1 MENTELQVWI
11 KEITGYDGGDIPVQ
25 VLPAFQALR
34 DKMAQSERK
43 IQALL
48 RQKQLFTLLVNGTVD
63 MFVMFSAKD
72 FRVEY
77 VSPNIEYLLGLPL
90 DEIRGD
96 LQKIYDT
103 ALNFEPPTREQLL
116 AVPLGES
123 VRFLNEHIHQRNREH
138 RWYQKTIYHFF
149 LNNDHKFIL
158 VMSDRTT
165 EMEMQRQLEISIEMT
180 KSANEAKSSFLA
192 NMSHDIRTPMNA
204 IVGFSGLLKREA
216 ENPAKVREY
225 ARKISSSSDHLLNLI
240 NDILDMSKIESGK
253 TTLHIE
259 EFHLSELLEGIGIV
273 VNPQAKAKN
282 QEFRIRTQ
290 GVTCDRLQGDKTR
303 INQILMNLL
312 SNSVKYTPEGGNIQL
327 VLSQQGQIDGRC
339 ANLKFQVIDNGMGM
353 SPEYLEVIFDAF
365 TREETAAVRGI
376 QGTGLGMA
384 ITKNLVELMG
394 GTISVQSEKG
404 KGTEFTVNLKLEAD
418 AVDMDR
424 EFWENN
430 QIRKI
435 LVVDDDESVCLDIK
449 KVMSATGV
457 VVAHTCSGEQAIQF
471 VTGAAAV
478 GQPYDLVLLDFRMPG
493 MGGIEVARHIQEKLG
508 DGAPVM
514 LLFAYDWSET
524 EDEAL
529 AAGVAGFLPK
539 PFFISNFRS
548 VIRQLNHQDTEDE
561 SDSDISLSGLR
572 FLAAE
577 DNELNAEIL
586 QELLDMEGASCE
598 LAENGKAAVDMLQ
611 KSEPGYYDLILMDVQ
626 MPVMDGYTA
635 AKTIRSCDHAD
646 AKTIPIAAMTAN
658 AFEEDVRLALNAG
671 MNAHIAKPV
680 NMNLL
685 KETVMELLRG
695 KEG

>member
-1 MENTELQVWI
+1 MENKELLMWI
-11 KEITGYDGGDIPVQ
+11 KDITGYDSGDIPQQFPSVLQ
-25 VLPAFQALR
+25 VLR
-34 DKMAQSERK
+34 DRLAQSERR
-43 IQALL
+43 IQDLL
-48 RQKQLFTLLVNGTVD
+48 WQKQLFTLLVNGTVD
-63 MFVMFSAKD
+63 MFVMFSAKN
-72 FRVEY
+72 FRVDY
-77 VSPNIEYLLGLPL
+77 VSPNMEYLLGLPL
-90 DEIRGD
+90 DEVRDDI
-96 LQKIYDT
+96 QKIYDT
-103 ALNFEPPTREQLL
+103 APDFEAPSREKLMEI
-116 AVPLGES
+116 PLGES
-123 VRFLNEHIHQRNREH
+123 IQFLNEHIHQKTKER

-204 IVGFSGLLKREA
+204 IVGFAGLLKREA

-225 ARKISSSSDHLLNLI
+225 ARKISASSDHLLNLI

-259 EFHLSELLEGIGIV
+259 EFNLSELLDGIGIV

-290 GVTCDRLQGDKTR
+290 GITCDRLQGDKTR

-312 SNSVKYTPEGGNIQL
+312 SNSVKYTPEGGSIQL
-327 VLSQQGQIDGRC
+327 LLSQEGQIDGRC

-394 GTISVQSEKG
+394 GTISVKSERG

-418 AVDMDR
+418 AVDTDR
-424 EFWENN
+424 EFWED
-430 QIRKI
+430 QHIHKI
-435 LVVDDDESVCLDIK
+435 LVVDNNELICKDIK
-449 KVMSATGV
+449 KVMSPTGV
-457 VVAHTCSGEQAIQF
+457 VVAHTGSTEQAIQF

-493 MGGIEVARHIQEKLG
+493 MTGVEVADHIHKTLG
-508 DGAPVM
+508 DDAPVM
-514 LLFAYDWSET
+514 ILFAYDWSEIE
-524 EDEAL
+524 EDAL
-529 AAGVAGFLPK
+529 AAGISGFLSK
-539 PFFISNFRS
+539 PFFISNFRR
-548 VIRQLNHQDTEDE
+548 VVRQLNQQETEDE

-598 LAENGKAAVDMLQ
+598 LAENGEIAVRMLQ
-611 KSEPGYYDLILMDVQ
+611 ESEPGYYDLILMDVQ

-635 AKTIRSCDHAD
+635 AKTIRACDHED

-658 AFEEDVRLALNAG
+658 AFEEDVRRALNVG

-680 NMNLL
+680 DMNLL

-695 KEG
+695 KES